1 MWYNVYGKLNGEQA
15 GLMAYS
21 EQTGKRSSEQGVLCS
36 VKDKIM
42 KTSATHKMARL
53 RRNDA
58 GVTLIE
64 LTFAA
69 GVLATALG
77 IMFSALITLAV
88 MGDVAEGRSRATTA
102 MSGVMEG
109 MRAAGPMAVLTSEP
123 APVSCDGH
131 TMAVMMEVF
140 DTDGEPMALP
150 ITPDV
155 NGNLPPLPEPME
167 IRVTLMWE
175 GRGGRTYSTR
185 SAMMMG
191 MNQ

>member
-21 EQTGKRSSEQGVLCS
+21 EQTGKRSSEQGILCS

-102 MSGVMEG
+102 MAGVMEE
-109 MRAAGPMAVLTSEP
+109 MRSATPMDVLTTAP
-123 APVSCDGH
+123 APVTTDGH

-140 DTDGEPMALP
+140 DTSGDPLVLP
-150 ITPDV
+150 LTPDIS
-155 NGNLPPLPEPME
+155 GNLPPLPEPME

-175 GRGGRTYSTR
+175 GRRGHTFSTR
-185 SAMMMG
+185 SATMMG
-191 MNQ
+191 MTE